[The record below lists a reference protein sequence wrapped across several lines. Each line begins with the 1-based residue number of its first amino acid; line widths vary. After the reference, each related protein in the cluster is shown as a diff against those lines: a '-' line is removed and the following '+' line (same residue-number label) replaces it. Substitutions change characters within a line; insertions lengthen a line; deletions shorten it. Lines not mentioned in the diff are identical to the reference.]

1 MITAALGCDGAA
13 PVMFKLRAFEY
24 GWGGFGRM
32 LPPIRLTR
40 PFIRSKCVASRQLRD
55 DAPPRRMLHP
65 LKKDREAGSVGAASS
80 ESVHPDL
87 GRIGESRGRTLLF
100 VLHTSPFSPHGGAE
114 FHVRDLVEALALD
127 RVVVA
132 YPAGRE
138 LVAAE
143 VFRGDVKAPVFYSF
157 ALSRSPDLVC
167 IDNPEIT
174 RLVQHWIELFG
185 ISGCHIHHLKSLPI
199 SLGRVLSQANIP
211 YLYSS
216 HDYYA
221 VCPNWNLFDYDLD
234 RGCECR
240 WEEKLNAGCLP
251 AFTHRVGPLSSMD
264 LTALRYAHRQAFR
277 EFISSAAAVVFPSE
291 AARRRV
297 LEAIPVEQGRTQV
310 VEHGTDIRLRAERLP
325 PGTNLR
331 VAAVG
336 GVAGPLKGNRNYR
349 ELVLRTRDLPVE
361 WHFFGADKLPGLEE
375 KRFDPRKV
383 RFHERY
389 RRDQIADLLAGQGI
403 DLCVILPSSDE
414 TFSYVLSE
422 AWAAGIPVLVNGKG
436 ALSERVNNV
445 GAGVVVNSIDQAFQ
459 WLQRFCSDRADIQAL
474 AEKARAVS
482 QPSNAQ
488 NAEVYLRLYRT
499 TDALGAETKRE
510 PLKEGELLELVARKV
525 AVDPGLPAHEAAPE
539 YQSSGWYPNFLAIK
553 RYIPSPARQVVRK
566 VLLIGERIRRNR
578 KQTVIN
584 FQHRLQ
590 DLRVLRRRRRTV
602 AFESTSAN
610 PRVVFEVKPF
620 RPEAVRRMQFELRLR
635 SSSHSI
641 ARLLWVHSFDEPFS
655 VKKSVMI
662 ELKNDGKWHR
672 YLVDIEDDLKASW
685 ERGTEI
691 ARLCFEPVNERA
703 RFEVKPL
710 TLGNFL
716 LRF

>member
-1 MITAALGCDGAA
+1 M
-13 PVMFKLRAFEY
+13 
-24 GWGGFGRM
+24 
-32 LPPIRLTR
+32 
-40 PFIRSKCVASRQLRD
+40 
-55 DAPPRRMLHP
+55 
-65 LKKDREAGSVGAASS
+65 EARSVGTASS
-80 ESVHPDL
+80 ESVHPDV
-87 GRIGESRGRTLLF
+87 GRIGENRGRALLF
-100 VLHTSPFSPHGGAE
+100 VLHTSPFSPHGGTE

-157 ALSRSPDLVC
+157 ALSNSPDLVC

-185 ISGCHIHHLKSLPI
+185 ISGCHIHHLKSWPI

-211 YLYSS
+211 YLYSN

-221 VCPNWNLFDYDLD
+221 VCPNWNLFDYDLI
-234 RGCECR
+234 RSCECS
-240 WEEKLNAGCLP
+240 WEGKLDAGCLP
-251 AFTHRVGPLSSMD
+251 AFTSRVGLISSMD

-291 AARRRV
+291 TARRRV
-297 LEAIPVEQGRTQV
+297 LEALPLELGRTHV
-310 VEHGTDIRLRAERLP
+310 VEHGTDIRLHAERLP

-336 GVAGPLKGNRNYR
+336 GVAGSLKGNRNYR
-349 ELVLRTRDLPVE
+349 ELVLRTSELPVE
-361 WHFFGADKLPGLEE
+361 WHFFGADKLPGLED
-375 KRFDPRKV
+375 KRLDPRKV

-389 RRDQIADLLAGQGI
+389 RREEIADLLAEQGI

-445 GAGVVVNSIDQAFQ
+445 GAGVVVNSIDEAFQ

-488 NAEVYLRLYRT
+488 NAEVYLRLYRS
-499 TDALGAETKRE
+499 TDALETETKRE
-510 PLKEGELLELVARKV
+510 PLKEGAFRELVARKV
-525 AVDPGLPAHEAAPE
+525 AVDPGLPAEEAAPE
-539 YQSSGWYPNFLAIK
+539 YQRSGWYPKFLEIK
-553 RYIPSPARQVVRK
+553 RYIPSAIRLAGRRIL
-566 VLLIGERIRRNR
+566 VLLEDGKRKLRGERINGISY
-578 KQTVIN
+578 QII
-584 FQHRLQ
+584 
-590 DLRVLRRRRRTV
+590 DLRFLKKRGRFSIYQSAGTAPGVL
-602 AFESTSAN
+602 FDI
-610 PRVVFEVKPF
+610 KPF
-620 RPEAVRRMQFELRLR
+620 RPESVRAVHVRLAISRQGKARLR
-635 SSSHSI
+635 
-641 ARLLWVHSFDEPFS
+641 WMHSFDEDFADAKSTQVTLPGGRRVRDYRFDLSTES
-655 VKKSVMI
+655 VGRFWRAGPEIIKLRLDLSIDGTI
-662 ELKNDGKWHR
+662 EIGP
-672 YLVDIEDDLKASW
+672 IE
-685 ERGTEI
+685 
-691 ARLCFEPVNERA
+691 
-703 RFEVKPL
+703 FEVP
-710 TLGNFL
+710 
-716 LRF
+716 